1 MNILFTDL
9 DNTLIYS
16 KKVDIRNRIS
26 VEVYKGEDNSFMSVY
41 SYELLKQL
49 NEKLFIV
56 PVTTRTYSFLQKDK
70 RRKFECRNID
80 NLFIFTKCDDMESVV
95 EDLKVRLDLD
105 LVDILYNKEKL
116 YIMPKNLNKADMVRR
131 FIEVYGKETVFAA
144 GDSDFD
150 ISMIK
155 LADIGFAHKD
165 LNKDLLN
172 KNLNVENIFNKIY
185 NKYEGLFSDYY
196 LTKVYEYIKE

>member
-1 MNILFTDL
+1 MDDIWYGKSLEIIKDS
-9 DNTLIYS
+9 DDER
-16 KKVDIRNRIS
+16 KKA
-26 VEVYKGEDNSFMSVY
+26 FL
-41 SYELLKQL
+41 LLKQ
-49 NEKLFIV
+49 
-56 PVTTRTYSFLQKDK
+56 DK

-116 YIMPKNLNKADMVRR
+116 YIMPKNLNKADTVRR

-165 LNKDLLN
+165 LNKDFN
-172 KNLNVENIFNKIY
+172 KDFFNKDFDVENIFNKIY